1 MPRTSLS
8 LFTLLPVLLN
18 FLDAFS
24 VLNLLDGAIRQVA
37 KHQERNCHDTLR
49 GRSMIHHIT
58 FLDAFSVLNLLDGAI
73 RQVARHQEGNCHG
86 TFRLMIH
93 HNTSGTLDSLHHDNS
108 QFFDKFF
115 LCKANNFPFGFRLNF
130 SPIEEKLA
138 FPCSTFLVP
147 MQLCNPFYKELVLL

>member
-1 MPRTSLS
+1 MDPDPQHCFVLDV
-8 LFTLLPVLLN
+8 TLL
-18 FLDAFS
+18 
-24 VLNLLDGAIRQVA
+24 
-37 KHQERNCHDTLR
+37 
-49 GRSMIHHIT
+49 RSMHNAHAQNESLPLYPAT
-58 FLDAFSVLNLLDGAI
+58 GFVDFLGRIFSSQSFGWSYQAGSKTP
-73 RQVARHQEGNCHG
+73 RGENCHG
-86 TFRLMIH
+86 TLRLMIH
-93 HNTSGTLDSLHHDNS
+93 HNTSGTFDSLHHDNS

>member
-1 MPRTSLS
+1 MDPDPQHCFVLDVRLLRSMHIAQCTLHMPRTSLS
-8 LFTLLPVLLN
+8 LFTLRPVLL
-18 FLDAFS
+18 
-24 VLNLLDGAIRQVA
+24 
-37 KHQERNCHDTLR
+37 
-49 GRSMIHHIT
+49 T

-73 RQVARHQEGNCHG
+73 RQVARHQEGNCHDTLRG
-86 TFRLMIH
+86 RSMIH
-93 HNTSGTLDSLHHDNS
+93 HNTSGTFDSLHHDNS